1 MFFLS
6 IYYNIPNFSSTNDMW
21 CGYIIKPSSLELANV
36 SVYVVKNDSL
46 LFNGTP
52 IKYSFDEIKQFV
64 AVSREN
70 SIDTEKIKNAC
81 IEEILNHIYCF
92 PGYMYDN
99 ISGVINI
106 RRYSQINVYFSG
118 IKIVNLDN
126 PEWIC
131 SRFGFCFSESINRN
145 RKNNIVLDK
154 DNYEFHLE
162 YENYTNQCKLKSL
175 RRLTTLIPKNIYNNV
190 LILANT
196 HPLVK
201 DFIGNQKYT
210 SEYIAWFNRNPTAP
224 ENEYIPDISS
234 FGHKKYSLQRL
245 MEKLN
250 ISPQRGV
257 IVLIKFI
264 KEINNTER
272 KILYVFVDITNGEIV
287 TLGPFIYTKQPCLKG
302 SGRHVGIS
310 LD

>member
-1 MFFLS
+1 MKLKLIFSIVLLCVVMFFLS

-52 IKYSFDEIKQFV
+52 IKYSFDEIKQSV

-131 SRFGFCFSESINRN
+131 SRFS
-145 RKNNIVLDK
+145 
-154 DNYEFHLE
+154 
-162 YENYTNQCKLKSL
+162 
-175 RRLTTLIPKNIYNNV
+175 
-190 LILANT
+190 
-196 HPLVK
+196 
-201 DFIGNQKYT
+201 KYT
-210 SEYIAWFNRNPTAP
+210 PFSKRFYRKSE
-224 ENEYIPDISS
+224 
-234 FGHKKYSLQRL
+234 
-245 MEKLN
+245 
-250 ISPQRGV
+250 
-257 IVLIKFI
+257 
-264 KEINNTER
+264 
-272 KILYVFVDITNGEIV
+272 
-287 TLGPFIYTKQPCLKG
+287 IYFRVYCMVQ
-302 SGRHVGIS
+302 
-310 LD
+310 